1 MVRLLN
7 IKKNYTGTTGKLSAL
22 KATRLSL
29 FLALALVVLVFNAFK
44 QADGLKLYQ
53 LSGYAQGTTYN
64 INYYHGSQAIS
75 KKQIDSILV
84 AIDSS
89 LSIYK
94 DYSLITT
101 FNQSARGLKMD
112 VHLQT
117 VVEKSLAISKKSNG
131 AFDITVY
138 PLVNAWGFGLSKPT
152 IPPSHAEIKKLLGN
166 TGYQNIEIK
175 GNELLKRKPQI
186 QIDVNGIAQGYSVD
200 LIADFLEKNGVRHYM
215 AELGG
220 ELRVKGK
227 KPENQS
233 FKIGIEA
240 VNDIDFAPL
249 TKFIEIDSGAI
260 TTSGNYRKFMELG
273 TEQSNHIINPKTG
286 YYQKNSLVSVTV
298 YAPDA
303 ITADGYDNVLMN
315 LGLEKSLSFLAK
327 HKELAAYFVFKK
339 DGKIKDTCS
348 VGFPK
353 IKEF

>member
-1 MVRLLN
+1 MVRPLN
-7 IKKNYTGTTGKLSAL
+7 IRKNHTGKTGKLSAL

-29 FLALALVVLVFNAFK
+29 FLILTSAVLIFNAFK
-44 QADGLKLYQ
+44 QDDVLRLYQ
-53 LSGYAQGTTYN
+53 LNGHAQGTTYS
-64 INYYHGSQAIS
+64 INYYHRSQAVS
-75 KKQIDSILV
+75 KKQIDSILI

-94 DYSLITT
+94 DYSLITA
-101 FNQSARGLKMD
+101 FNQSAKGLKMD
-112 VHLQT
+112 LHLQT
-117 VVEKSLAISKKSNG
+117 VVEKSLTISKNSNG

-152 IPPSHAEIKKLLGN
+152 APPSHAEIKKLLNN

-200 LIADFLEKNGVRHYM
+200 LIADFLENNGIHNYI

-227 KPENQS
+227 KPKNQF
-233 FKIGIEA
+233 FKVGIEA
-240 VNDIDFAPL
+240 INDIDFAPL
-249 TKFIEIDSGAI
+249 TKYIEIDSGAI

-286 YYQKNSLVSVTV
+286 HYQKNSLVSVTV
-298 YAPDA
+298 YAQDA

-327 HKELAAYFVFKK
+327 HKELAAYFVYKK
-339 DGKIKDTCS
+339 DGKMKDTCS

-353 IKEF
+353 IEKF